1 MKRRDGTKEGRPSFA
16 DPRKAYD
23 NIHPFVHRPGPE
35 TDMDVFPPYE
45 FHVSTS
51 ELWKMLVEK
60 GHYNVRLDEEAKER
74 IASWIDLNAPW
85 RGKWDRPEPA
95 KRRLELSQ
103 LYAGVSEDYEA
114 DFDRLLESERSK
126 PKPEFIQPEPFV
138 KPTDTLSAE
147 NWPFDEA
154 KAKQLQENALAGGA
168 ARRTIELGDG
178 VAINFVRIPAGTFI
192 MGSLDGYPDE
202 NPRSVVT
209 IDKPFWMSETEITN
223 EQFAAFNPD
232 HDTRYLDEHG
242 KDHIVPGYIANHP
255 KQPVARVS
263 WLEAQEFVTWLG
275 ETHNCAAALPT
286 EAQWEWAARAGSGE
300 KFFFGPFEA
309 DFSPYANLA
318 DSDRRFLYA
327 QWESPAT
334 IHVRN
339 PYPEDSVFPLRD
351 DRFKDNWFVVDYVAQ
366 TKPNAWGLYDMIGN
380 VSEWTRSDYKAYPYA
395 DGDGRNDGDATA
407 KKTARGGSWADRP
420 KVTGSATR
428 YGYLPW
434 QKVYNVGIR
443 VILED

>member
-1 MKRRDGTKEGRPSFA
+1 MNKTMKKLVMKGPRQSEVIEVPVPEINDNQLLVKVTYTGMCHSEWYPWSIAKAGEEFGHESVGVQSSWDIKQVLGTVPVDEDGSANFTVPANTSFGILPLDENGAAVQIMRSWTVGMPGEKATCNGCHESQLDITPAVLTSASRRPSSAIEDHNGPRRTMAFETELYYNVVLKYCIGCHDGTKEGRPSFA

-126 PKPEFIQPEPFV
+126 PKPEFIKPEPFV

-232 HDTRYLDEHG
+232 HDTR
-242 KDHIVPGYIANHP
+242 
-255 KQPVARVS
+255 
-263 WLEAQEFVTWLG
+263 
-275 ETHNCAAALPT
+275 
-286 EAQWEWAARAGSGE
+286 
-300 KFFFGPFEA
+300 
-309 DFSPYANLA
+309 
-318 DSDRRFLYA
+318 
-327 QWESPAT
+327 
-334 IHVRN
+334 
-339 PYPEDSVFPLRD
+339 
-351 DRFKDNWFVVDYVAQ
+351 
-366 TKPNAWGLYDMIGN
+366 
-380 VSEWTRSDYKAYPYA
+380 
-395 DGDGRNDGDATA
+395 
-407 KKTARGGSWADRP
+407 
-420 KVTGSATR
+420 
-428 YGYLPW
+428 
-434 QKVYNVGIR
+434 
-443 VILED
+443 